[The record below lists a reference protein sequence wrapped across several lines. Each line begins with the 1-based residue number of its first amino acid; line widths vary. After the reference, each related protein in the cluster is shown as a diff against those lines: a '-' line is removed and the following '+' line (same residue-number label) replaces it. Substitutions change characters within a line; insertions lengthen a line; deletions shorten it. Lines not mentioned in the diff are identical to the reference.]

1 MIQGIDEHLKYI
13 DRVFI
18 TVQGEHVASAR
29 PFVLSRKVKG
39 M

>member
-1 MIQGIDEHLKYI
+1 MNIQHIDI

-18 TVQGEHVASAR
+18 TVQGEHVASAG
-29 PFVLSRKVKG
+29 PFVLGRRVKG